1 MIQLREY
8 QRIAVEQLTEAI
20 SRLAPMREENRLV
33 VLEAPTGAG
42 KTVILAAAL
51 DRAAH
56 TAATL
61 WLTPATGGLAEQ
73 SEAALSKHLADST
86 LLVEPLTKQWLA
98 THPAIEPGTVLVSSW
113 DRLTSTSS
121 ESGKRINILTK
132 KNETRSLFDVLHSTA
147 EAGTDLIIIID
158 ESHWGT
164 AAEGTT
170 GLLDEINEIASG
182 LIVEASATPKR
193 LPDPRLMKAGLHAP
207 VYVDLQPV
215 IEEGM
220 LAKQIGVNTDIDQ
233 VLGSLSEED
242 LAGATGESA
251 VLTAAWQKLNQLTAR
266 YQAIASPVRP
276 LLLVQIPDSRAGDA
290 KLAAIED
297 FFADVE
303 VNRDNGKLAVWLHK
317 DKTPGREDIAAFDS
331 PIRVLVFKTAVA
343 LGWDCP
349 RAQVLVAF
357 REMRS
362 DIFAVQTVGRILRTP
377 ERRHY
382 DDPILD
388 QSYIYANIDAPTGPR
403 SADTGRPVAV
413 DVALARRVG
422 ELTLQGSYATRAGTF
437 DDVKPAMFRE
447 CFAAAATATSLA
459 ARVPTS
465 VAAVEKLLAGRTVEV
480 SDVYDGDDQIKD
492 TGDDTVEVAI
502 AEHDL
507 QAAFD
512 AFLTEH
518 LGGYRGKARSLPV
531 MRQVI
536 YDWISQNV
544 PGWDTDHEDSDIVLA
559 VQRLIHTPACE
570 HLAATIDAA
579 IARHREHD
587 TSVSARA
594 KATFDWT
601 LPPKLQVSSE
611 TNAQPADASGYAYTD
626 AGGLAWRPLPSKP
639 EEAIEAALAKGHDD
653 GTVLWWWKND
663 EGDRRFFSIAYTY
676 PAEDGT
682 LLNAT
687 TYPDYIAE
695 LAPTTPGRRR
705 IAVLEG
711 KASNDSNPLTPWKA
725 AAIAAWRSSQTA
737 VDVVAGVVVPLQG
750 GLALNDGTKYTNPKP
765 AALTDAAS
773 GWVQL
778 DLGPLGSTK
787 P

>member
-8 QRIAVEQLTEAI
+8 QRTAVEQLAEAI

-42 KTVILAAAL
+42 KTVILAVAL

-73 SEAALSKHLADST
+73 SEAALRKHLADST

-113 DRLTSTSS
+113 DRLTAKSS
-121 ESGKRINILTK
+121 ESGKRINVLTK
-132 KNETRSLFDVLHSTA
+132 NNETRGLFDVLRSTA
-147 EAGTDLIIIID
+147 EAGTDLIIVID

-164 AAEGTT
+164 TAEGTT
-170 GLLDEINEIASG
+170 GLIGEINELAAG

-193 LPDPRLMKAGLHAP
+193 LPDPRLMQAGLHAP

-233 VLGSLSEED
+233 ALEALSEED
-242 LAGATGESA
+242 LAGVTGESA
-251 VLTAAWQKLNQLTAR
+251 VLAAAWQKLNQLTAK
-266 YQAIASPVRP
+266 YQDIASPVRP
-276 LLLVQIPDSRAGDA
+276 LLLVQIPDSRAGAA
-290 KLAAIED
+290 KLASIED
-297 FFADVE
+297 FFADVGATRE
-303 VNRDNGKLAVWLHK
+303 NGKLAVWLHK

-349 RAQVLVAF
+349 RAQILVAF
-357 REMRS
+357 REMSS

-382 DDPILD
+382 DDQALD

-403 SADTGRPVAV
+403 SADTGRPIAV
-413 DVALARRVG
+413 DVTLNRRVA

-437 DDVKPAMFRE
+437 DDVKRAMFRE
-447 CFAAAATATSLA
+447 CFAAAAAATSLA
-459 ARVPTS
+459 ARIPIG
-465 VAAVEKLLAGRTVEV
+465 VAAAERLASSRTVEV
-480 SDVYDGDDQIKD
+480 ADVYDGDGQIED
-492 TGDDTVEVAI
+492 AGDGTVEVGI

-512 AFLTEH
+512 AFLAEH
-518 LGGYRGKARSLPV
+518 LGGYQGKARSLPV

-536 YDWISQNV
+536 YDWVSQNV
-544 PGWDTDHEDSDIVLA
+544 PGWDTDREDSDIVLA
-559 VQRLIHTPACE
+559 AQRLIHTPARE

-594 KATFDWT
+594 KAPFEWA

-611 TNAQPADASGYAYTD
+611 TNSQPTDAAGYAYTD
-626 AGGLAWRPLPSKP
+626 TSGLAWRPLPSKP
-639 EEAIEAALAKGHDD
+639 EEAIEVALAKGYAD

-663 EGDRRFFSIAYTY
+663 DGDRRFFSIAYTY

-695 LAPTTPGRRR
+695 LSPTTPGRRR

-711 KASNDSNPLTPWKA
+711 KASNDSDPLTPWKA
-725 AAIAAWRSSQTA
+725 TAIAEWRSSQTA
-737 VDVVAGVVVPLQG
+737 ADVLAGVVVPLQG
-750 GLALNDGTKYTNPKP
+750 ALAQNDGTRYTNPKP
-765 AALTDAAS
+765 AALTDPDS
-773 GWVQL
+773 GWVML
-778 DLGPLGSTK
+778 DLGSADSPGH
-787 P
+787 